1 VELEINKL
9 TKRFGGLMAVSD
21 VDLKLTK
28 GEIVGLI
35 GPNGAGKT
43 TFFNCVASVY
53 PPTSGKI
60 YLNGRDI
67 TFTPP
72 YKICQMGIART
83 FQIVQTFR
91 QMTVLENVMVG
102 AFTQETSSRKARL
115 KAEHVLNLTG
125 MTDKQDRLGSE
136 LTIADLKRLE
146 ISRALA
152 TDPRILLLDE
162 SMAGLNPVEI
172 EEAIEL
178 IRKLNHEGLTML
190 IIEHVMEALMPVAHR
205 VAVLDA
211 GKKIAEGTPEEI
223 VNNERVIQAY
233 LGGGYHA
240 RSKTA

>member
-1 VELEINKL
+1 MELEINKL
-9 TKRFGGLMAVSD
+9 SKRFGGLMAVSD

-43 TFFNCVASVY
+43 TFFNCIASVY

-60 YLNGRDI
+60 YLNGKDI
-67 TFTPP
+67 TLTPP
-72 YKICQMGIART
+72 YRICRMGIART

-102 AFTQETSSRKARL
+102 AFTRETNARKARL
-115 KAEHVLNLTG
+115 NAERILNLTG
-125 MTDKQDRLGSE
+125 MSDKQDRLGSE

-152 TDPRILLLDE
+152 TEPQVLLLDE

-172 EEAIEL
+172 EEAVEL
-178 IRKLNHEGLTML
+178 IRKLNSIGLTIL

-211 GKKIAEGTPEEI
+211 GKKIAEGTPDEI
-223 VNNERVIQAY
+223 VKNERVIQAY

-240 RSKTA
+240 RSQTA